1 MRFPRHFICDC
12 LSIQVRPRINAVLEA
27 DIKIVIEAIV
37 QKLPDLLRA
46 DLMSRDPAVRKS
58 AEEVVATKIA
68 LAVADVF
75 RTT

>member
-1 MRFPRHFICDC
+1 M
-12 LSIQVRPRINAVLEA
+12 LEA

-46 DLMSRDPAVRKS
+46 DLMSRDLAVRKS

-68 LAVADVF
+68 LAVTDVF